1 MGKAGGP
8 VAPNDERDSGKEHR
22 KLTAH
27 LSFSA
32 RDPNTKSLPASET
45 AVAPEPV
52 AAVSFLQGSRW
63 FAPLDATPSLHSCPR
78 GQARSCLHWGGGGN
92 IGRSRVCAT
101 RLHRMGAWTAT
112 RQRAESVVRSSQGLF
127 CGH

>member
-32 RDPNTKSLPASET
+32 RHPNTKSLPASET

-78 GQARSCLHWGGGGN
+78 GQARSCLHCRGEGTLGQCTAL
-92 IGRSRVCAT
+92 ST
-101 RLHRMGAWTAT
+101 TLHPVT
-112 RQRAESVVRSSQGLF
+112 
-127 CGH
+127 

>member
-32 RDPNTKSLPASET
+32 RHPNTKSLPASET
-45 AVAPEPV
+45 AVAPEPA

-63 FAPLDATPSLHSCPR
+63 FAPLDATPSLHSR
-78 GQARSCLHWGGGGN
+78 AVKQGHVY
-92 IGRSRVCAT
+92 IGE
-101 RLHRMGAWTAT
+101 
-112 RQRAESVVRSSQGLF
+112 AEETLADPAAFPPG
-127 CGH
+127 CTP